1 MTEDISQHFDY
12 LENIYERAIEE
23 PNQSVLDERLI
34 KCPDC
39 DHIILM
45 IPTLHAMNS
54 AIEDHIDYHRN
65 ETQKYSFDR
74 SQTAMKIRLSLSLQ
88 VLEYASR
95 PDVL

>member
-39 DHIILM
+39 DHKILI
-45 IPTLHAMNS
+45 IPTLQAMNS
-54 AIEDHIDYHRN
+54 AIEDHVNYHKN
-65 ETQKYSFDR
+65 DVKKNGFDR
-74 SQTAMKIRLSLSLQ
+74 CQTAMKIRLSLSRQ
-88 VLEYASR
+88 VIEYASR
-95 PDVL
+95 LDVL